1 MKMHTDAAAAMNEVK
16 QSMTKKRPLENFE
29 EQKAAIAAMVAL
41 GDISNDVARQL
52 MEKLNAELLN
62 ATLI

>member
-1 MKMHTDAAAAMNEVK
+1 MK

-62 ATLI
+62 ATLT

>member
-1 MKMHTDAAAAMNEVK
+1 MKMQMDAAAAMNEVV
-16 QSMTKKRPLENFE
+16 QSMTKKSPLEKFK
-29 EQKAAIAAMVAL
+29 EQKAAIAAMVAS

-52 MEKLNAELLN
+52 MEKLNAELLS

>member
-1 MKMHTDAAAAMNEVK
+1 MKMHTDAAAAMNEVV
-16 QSMTKKRPLENFE
+16 QSMTKKSSLENFE

-41 GDISNDVARQL
+41 GDISNDVARQV
-52 MEKLNAELLN
+52 MEKLNAELLS